1 MSIRSTKSDSK
12 IVATAGGSAS
22 MLQSVF
28 CAGSAAVITVTFI
41 HPMDVVK
48 TRLQVS
54 GSGGGRDY
62 KAVSIFIFILLPS
75 TYPKNFF
82 FFSFFFPA
90 WHQW

>member
-1 MSIRSTKSDSK
+1 
-12 IVATAGGSAS
+12 

-54 GSGGGRDY
+54 GTGGRDY
-62 KAVSIFIFILLPS
+62 KSVSFIYLIVAVHHFVLIH
-75 TYPKNFF
+75 
-82 FFSFFFPA
+82 FSFSLA
-90 WHQW
+90 SLEVLV